1 MRYEQ
6 AVYGSFAFWDRGYAL
21 LARSSGCRVGWLG
34 EFQRACQMLGEP
46 PAGME
51 FERSWFA
58 RRLVDGGWM
67 IVGVHPVGRDDHG
80 RPGAL
85 AFHGLFV
92 DRLSYPWGG
101 ADPFPLAALTRGD
114 WTAADRDAVLPAG
127 AWRGSARRVVLAAD
141 PLIEPIA
148 RALASKRPVVVHAS
162 RPIDELAS
170 AVWRV
175 LSWRTRL
182 RCSLSTWAFDNANR
196 FDLVAMPKL
205 RGTTYAPESLI
216 VEWGA

>member
-1 MRYEQ
+1 MRYQQ

-21 LARSSGCRVGWLG
+21 LARSAGCRGEWLG
-34 EFQRACQMLGEP
+34 EFQRACRMLGEP
-46 PAGME
+46 PAETE

-58 RRLVDGGWM
+58 RRLLDGGWM
-67 IVGVHPVGRDDHG
+67 IVGVHPQGHDDHG

-92 DRLSYPWGG
+92 DRLSYSWVG

-114 WTAADRDAVLPAG
+114 WTAADRDTELPTG
-127 AWRGSARRVVLAAD
+127 GWRRPRGPSPPPAH
-141 PLIEPIA
+141 PLVEPIA
-148 RALASKRPVVVHAS
+148 RALASKRPVVVHAA
-162 RPIDELAS
+162 RPIDDLAN

-175 LSWRTRL
+175 LPWRTRT

-216 VEWGA
+216 LEQER